1 MINVTDNFKKKNESK
16 AYLVYI
22 SLTLSDGTELNIT
35 NENIWQG
42 GFSIEDAVSADSTF
56 EVGDAII
63 NKCSV
68 VINNIYD
75 DFSNYDFA
83 DAVANIQVGLELDNG
98 TVEKIHKGV
107 FTVDETKYNG
117 SLITLSMLDNMNK
130 FDKEYS
136 SSNLTYPAT
145 LLDIVKD
152 ACDMCGVVLNTLTF
166 HNYKY
171 VVSKRPSSDK
181 TTYREVIAWA
191 AQIACCFCRC
201 DIYGRLELKWFNTDA
216 FTDTQTH
223 KDELHDLSGLYSTDI
238 ATDDVVITGVQV
250 TETNEV
256 TDTSTEGETYSTT
269 SEVSTTY
276 LYGAEGYVIAIDSND
291 LIHDGNGE
299 SIAKDLGSYLVGLTF
314 RNGTVS
320 HSSDPTIE
328 AGDVAIL
335 TDRKGKKYN
344 FLVSSTTFSKGSSQ
358 TTKSSAET
366 PSKNSSVRFTNEIK
380 NYVKLKGKIEN
391 ESSAREKAQEYLS
404 QRIDDSAGLFTTLE
418 TDSTGGTIY
427 YMHNKPTLAESDIV
441 WKMTAEAWGVSTD
454 GGKTYNAGMT
464 VDGETIVKI
473 LSATGIKADWIDT
486 GSITVKDSDGNI
498 VLYVDADTGQFVST
512 SGKIGGWTINKTR
525 IKSSDSIGVGLKEAG
540 LMLINEEGYPWIRAQ
555 DSTGTAVFQISRDGK
570 LFIVGDGTFSGALKA
585 ATGTFSGTLKAASGD
600 FSGEITATSGSVGG
614 WKLTDTRLA
623 SSDSI
628 YIGAKEAGLML
639 INESGKPFIHVQDAS
654 SNTLFKIE
662 REGKMYAA
670 DAEIHDSSVEYAM
683 TNYKAMMRQT
693 GTSPTELCIV
703 VSKDDFETKT
713 YLQLVDKD
721 GNRYWINTGDDAKLK
736 TVTTTGAVTVGGKL
750 TASGELNVSGAL
762 TASGDL
768 SVSGE
773 LTASGGLTASN
784 NPSLSWD
791 IVKGSTTATLRRSGS
806 SANGYGLAIAV
817 GSTVNDLIDNTGKR
831 TWLKGGDAI
840 SAASLTVSGSSTFS
854 TNPLIKTLHGGTSY
868 PALASATSTTAQVS
882 YIASHVNSS
891 SVAYLGV
898 YGKWDGS
905 SWASKNIVSSA
916 SDIRLKENVEDSEV
930 DALAVITAIKMRQ
943 FDWKGNGY
951 HQKVGFI
958 ADELEE
964 VDPRLAFGGGYTE
977 DGGMD
982 TKTVDTFYL
991 LAYTVKAIQE
1001 QQEIIAAQAE
1011 KIASLEERLAK
1022 IEAMLG
1028 GET

>member
-1 MINVTDNFKKKNESK
+1 MLKIYDYSGNFVMHLSAYKDLCIESTLSTGDETLSFTCLDKKPDIQNEYYVETDRARYVVKEIGVSTDDYPEVICQLDLEDLEENMLESFTASNASLTDAATAALTGTGWTVSTDILKKRSVATLKATPLTVLGKIADAWMCEVNYDTLNKVVTFQVQLGEDKGVYFMRSLNLRKLQLTNDSYDYYTRIIPIGADDLRIASPGYVENYDYSKKIKTLIWEDTSYTDADTLKEDAK
-16 AYLVYI
+16 AKLEDLAKPKRSYSADVIDLARQSSDYDLLSFGLGDTI
-22 SLTLSDGTELNIT
+22 SLIDEETGIKDDQRIVKIKHYPQTPEKDTCELSNTTLTWEELQSKLDAAANAIDQVTNSDGTVN
-35 NENIWQG
+35 G
-42 GFSIEDAVSADSTF
+42 VYVHGVKADGVVGIE
-56 EVGDAII
+56 
-63 NKCSV
+63 V
-68 VINNIYD
+68 VINN
-75 DFSNYDFA
+75 
-83 DAVANIQVGLELDNG
+83 
-98 TVEKIHKGV
+98 
-107 FTVDETKYNG
+107 
-117 SLITLSMLDNMNK
+117 
-130 FDKEYS
+130 S
-136 SSNLTYPAT
+136 SSVKSLNNSVTKITTDIDSINGEIADLTET
-145 LLDIVKD
+145 IND
-152 ACDMCGVVLNTLTF
+152 A
-166 HNYKY
+166 
-171 VVSKRPSSDK
+171 
-181 TTYREVIAWA
+181 
-191 AQIACCFCRC
+191 
-201 DIYGRLELKWFNTDA
+201 
-216 FTDTQTH
+216 
-223 KDELHDLSGLYSTDI
+223 SGLYQTKKL
-238 ATDDVVITGVQV
+238 QP
-250 TETNEV
+250 
-256 TDTSTEGETYSTT
+256 
-269 SEVSTTY
+269 
-276 LYGAEGYVIAIDSND
+276 
-291 LIHDGNGE
+291 DG
-299 SIAKDLGSYLVGLTF
+299 S
-314 RNGTVS
+314 
-320 HSSDPTIE
+320 
-328 AGDVAIL
+328 
-335 TDRKGKKYN
+335 
-344 FLVSSTTFSKGSSQ
+344 
-358 TTKSSAET
+358 
-366 PSKNSSVRFTNEIK
+366 
-380 NYVKLKGKIEN
+380 
-391 ESSAREKAQEYLS
+391 
-404 QRIDDSAGLFTTLE
+404 
-418 TDSTGGTIY
+418 TIY
-427 YMHNKPTLAESDIV
+427 YLHDHKTL
-441 WKMTAEAWGVSTD
+441 TASTNVIQITADAIGFSTD
-454 GGKTYNAGMT
+454 GGETYAFGMT
-464 VDGETIVKI
+464 IDGDFIANI
-473 LSATGIKADWIDT
+473 LSAKGVDADWIKT
-486 GSITVKDSDGNI
+486 GSITVKDSSGNTI
-498 VLYVDADTGQFVST
+498 MSVDAETGNLYAT
-512 SGKIGGWTINKTR
+512 KGTI
-525 IKSSDSIGVGLKEAG
+525 
-540 LMLINEEGYPWIRAQ
+540 
-555 DSTGTAVFQISRDGK
+555 
-570 LFIVGDGTFSGALKA
+570 
-585 ATGTFSGTLKAASGD
+585 
-600 FSGEITATSGSVGG
+600 GG

-623 SSDSI
+623 SSDTI

-639 INESGKPFIHVQDAS
+639 INESDRPFIHVQDAN

-750 TASGELNVSGAL
+750 TASGDATVSGA
-762 TASGDL
+762 
-768 SVSGE
+768 
-773 LTASGGLTASN
+773 LTASGGLTASG

-817 GSTVNDLIDNTGKR
+817 GSTVNDLIDSTGKR
-831 TWLKGGDAI
+831 TWYKSGDAI

-868 PALASATSTTAQVS
+868 PAIASATSTTAQVS

-930 DALAVITAIKMRQ
+930 DALAVIKAIKMRQ

-1001 QQEIIAAQAE
+1001 QQEIITAQAE

>member
-1 MINVTDNFKKKNESK
+1 MIKVSDEFKELMEERTDFKERAKITFTDGATMELTEADFTITNNTVTDGAAASAVPLGAAVERCVQLELYNGDDRFADYDFIGARIAVTLAFALSASTETI
-16 AYLVYI
+16 AYGTFTVVEPETYGETVIITAVDDMYLADKDFSTSLSFPVSLQTLLVDCCTSCGI
-22 SLTLSDGTELNIT
+22 NLGTAGTFRN
-35 NENIWQG
+35 
-42 GFSIEDAVSADSTF
+42 STF
-56 EVGDAII
+56 EVQSAPDNSYTYRQII
-63 NKCSV
+63 GFIAMIAGGNAR
-68 VINNIYD
+68 ID
-75 DFSNYDFA
+75 R
-83 DAVANIQVGLELDNG
+83 
-98 TVEKIHKGV
+98 
-107 FTVDETKYNG
+107 NG
-117 SLITLSMLDNMNK
+117 SLQIMEYDFTSTTADHTLKNWV
-130 FDKEYS
+130 
-136 SSNLTYPAT
+136 NLKV
-145 LLDIVKD
+145 D
-152 ACDMCGVVLNTLTF
+152 
-166 HNYKY
+166 
-171 VVSKRPSSDK
+171 
-181 TTYREVIAWA
+181 
-191 AQIACCFCRC
+191 
-201 DIYGRLELKWFNTDA
+201 
-216 FTDTQTH
+216 
-223 KDELHDLSGLYSTDI
+223 
-238 ATDDVVITGVQV
+238 TDDIIITGVECKYTSDNESV
-250 TETNEV
+250 TALCG
-256 TDTSTEGETYSTT
+256 S
-269 SEVSTTY
+269 
-276 LYGAEGYVIAIDSND
+276 EGYVLSITNPLISGQEQAAVD
-291 LIHDGNGE
+291 LIG
-299 SIAKDLGSYLVGLTF
+299 AVMVGATF
-314 RNGTVS
+314 RQFEGDHIAYPIAEMGDTCTVY
-320 HSSDPTIE
+320 
-328 AGDVAIL
+328 
-335 TDRKGKKYN
+335 DRKGNSYFSFITDVGFTFCGYTTLKNSAESAVRNSSKYYSGAVEAIIAAKQSVKQERTAREAAVQK
-344 FLVSSTTFSKGSSQ
+344 LSDALSAASGMY
-358 TTKSSAET
+358 TTK
-366 PSKNSSVRFTNEIK
+366 
-380 NYVKLKGKIEN
+380 
-391 ESSAREKAQEYLS
+391 
-404 QRIDDSAGLFTTLE
+404 
-418 TDSTGGTIY
+418 TDTATYI
-427 YMHNKPTLAESDIV
+427 HNKPNLSDSENVI
-441 WKMTAEAWGVSTD
+441 KITTEAIGFSTD
-454 GGKTYNAGMT
+454 GGATYPFGVT
-464 VDGETIVKI
+464 VDGTTIMNI
-473 LSATGIKADWIDT
+473 ISTNGLDADWIKT
-486 GSITVKDSDGNI
+486 GSILVEGKDASGNTYTVMR
-498 VLYVDADTGQFVST
+498 VDAETGNLYAT
-512 SGKIGGWTINKTR
+512 KGTI
-525 IKSSDSIGVGLKEAG
+525 
-540 LMLINEEGYPWIRAQ
+540 
-555 DSTGTAVFQISRDGK
+555 
-570 LFIVGDGTFSGALKA
+570 
-585 ATGTFSGTLKAASGD
+585 
-600 FSGEITATSGSVGG
+600 GG

-623 SSDSI
+623 SSDTI

-639 INESGKPFIHVQDAS
+639 INESDRPFIHVQDAS

-721 GNRYWINTGDDAKLK
+721 GNRYWINTGDNAKLASL
-736 TVTTTGAVTVGGKL
+736 VTTGVVTVG
-750 TASGELNVSGAL
+750 GAL

-930 DALAVITAIKMRQ
+930 DALSVINAIKMRQ

-991 LAYTVKAIQE
+991 LAYTVKAVQE
-1001 QQEIIAAQAE
+1001 MSDKLGRAEARIDALENKLEQALAVIAKLTE
-1011 KIASLEERLAK
+1011 T
-1022 IEAMLG
+1022 EA
-1028 GET
+1028 